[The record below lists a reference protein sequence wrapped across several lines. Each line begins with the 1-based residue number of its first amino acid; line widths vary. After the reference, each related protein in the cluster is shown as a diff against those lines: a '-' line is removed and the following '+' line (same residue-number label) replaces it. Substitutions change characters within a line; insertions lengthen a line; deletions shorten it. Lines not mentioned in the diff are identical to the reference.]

1 MTWCILNL
9 GGEFFCSLSKMRKCG
24 KLRSQICQFVEEGD
38 TFGRNAEYCI
48 NFLFDC
54 DSPGVVYLI
63 KCKTCSKIYVG
74 STITS
79 FRKRFNNHKSSANRF
94 AISKP
99 GEQRENNCMNTFFN
113 QDMHSG
119 LEDII
124 VKIIDRADVNDPTRR
139 EGFWAYKLDSFVR
152 KGLNIREFL

>member
-1 MTWCILNL
+1 
-9 GGEFFCSLSKMRKCG
+9 
-24 KLRSQICQFVEEGD
+24 
-38 TFGRNAEYCI
+38 
-48 NFLFDC
+48 
-54 DSPGVVYLI
+54 
-63 KCKTCSKIYVG
+63 
-74 STITS
+74 
-79 FRKRFNNHKSSANRF
+79 
-94 AISKP
+94 
-99 GEQRENNCMNTFFN
+99 MNTFFN

>member
-1 MTWCILNL
+1 
-9 GGEFFCSLSKMRKCG
+9 MRKCS
-24 KLRSQICQFVEEGD
+24 KSRCRICQFVEEGD
-38 TFGRNAEYCI
+38 TFGENAEYCI

-94 AISKP
+94 GNGARGIA
-99 GEQRENNCMNTFFN
+99 GEHLYEHFFQSGHN
-113 QDMHSG
+113 G
-119 LEDII
+119 LEDIV

-139 EGFWAYKLDSFVR
+139 EGFWAYKLDSFVP
-152 KGLNIREFL
+152 KGLNIRDFL

>member
-1 MTWCILNL
+1 MSLFDLFFVRRMTWSVYLEERLCWLLEDPEIFKMTWCILNL

-99 GEQRENNCMNTFFN
+99 GE
-113 QDMHSG
+113 
-119 LEDII
+119 
-124 VKIIDRADVNDPTRR
+124 
-139 EGFWAYKLDSFVR
+139 
-152 KGLNIREFL
+152 